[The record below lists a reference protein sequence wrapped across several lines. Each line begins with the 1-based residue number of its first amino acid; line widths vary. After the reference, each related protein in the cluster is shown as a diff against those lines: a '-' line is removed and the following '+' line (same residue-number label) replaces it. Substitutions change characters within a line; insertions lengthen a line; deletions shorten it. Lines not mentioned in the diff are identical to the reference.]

1 MRSRNGTG
9 VDATPVG
16 KSRLSTRI
24 DGPRATSHG
33 EAMLPAVKQ
42 LLVVQDRDRKLRQL
56 KAELKRAPLER
67 KDMESR
73 TSGTAGAL
81 DAAKHK
87 AMEFEMK
94 RKGLENEVGTRRE
107 RINKYQVQKLETKKN
122 EEYQAISHAIQSLEN
137 EITALEDQQLE
148 LMDAAEKQK
157 PIIAAAEKEAAATKA
172 QVAQQFA
179 DLDAKVKAVEAQ
191 IVELQAE
198 RAKLAEGID
207 EDLLDTYQR
216 LFDTK
221 DAQAVVGLTNE
232 ICQGCHVKSQTHVIH
247 AVKAGK
253 EVVTCLYC
261 GRILYPEN

>member
-1 MRSRNGTG
+1 M
-9 VDATPVG
+9 
-16 KSRLSTRI
+16 
-24 DGPRATSHG
+24 TSHG

-56 KAELKRAPLER
+56 KLELKRAPLER

-73 TSGTAGAL
+73 TAGTTSAL
-81 DAAKHK
+81 DAAKLK
-87 AMEFEMK
+87 AKEIEVK
-94 RKGLENEVGTRRE
+94 RKELENEAGTRRE
-107 RINKYQVQKLETKKN
+107 RINKYQGQKLETRKN
-122 EEYQAISHAIQSLEN
+122 DEYQAISHAIDSLEK
-137 EITALEDQQLE
+137 EISALEDQQLE

-157 PIIAAAEKEAAATKA
+157 PIIATAEKEAVATKA
-172 QVAQQFA
+172 QVERQFA
-179 DLDAKVKAVEAQ
+179 DLDAKVKAIDAQ
-191 IVELQAE
+191 VQEVQAE
-198 RAKLAEGID
+198 RAKLAAEIE

-253 EVVTCLYC
+253 AVTTCLYC